1 MTHLGESPRGHLTA
15 QDAAK
20 GHHLAVAAWLT
31 GLIMVV
37 ELLGGWWT
45 GSLALLSD
53 AGHMFSDVAALLLA
67 LLAFRLALRPPT
79 TRHTY
84 GLHRSEIL
92 AALANAL
99 TLVAISAFIFR
110 EAYARLLEPP
120 EVKSGVLLIIAVVG
134 LVVNLIVLLG
144 LRPHAQGD
152 LNLKSAYLHVVGDLL
167 GSVAVIVAAVVMLL
181 TGWYLADPLL
191 SALIGVVILIGGL
204 RVGYE
209 SLHILMEGV
218 PRGVDL
224 EEVAEALIEIPG
236 LEAVHHLHAWS
247 ICSSIRAVS
256 LHVVANYETE
266 KQRVAIRDQVEKL
279 LLERYGFSQ
288 TTVQTE
294 RGEVSAEESAL
305 VYPVSHV
312 ETGEEVSGHQH

>member
-1 MTHLGESPRGHLTA
+1 MTYMAESSHPHMTGHDVAKGYHLT
-15 QDAAK
+15 
-20 GHHLAVAAWLT
+20 VAAWLV
-31 GLIMVV
+31 GIIMIA
-37 ELLGGWWT
+37 ELVGGWWT

-53 AGHMFSDVAALLLA
+53 AGHMFGDVVSLLLS

-79 TRHTY
+79 ARHTY

-92 AALANAL
+92 AALVNAL
-99 TLVAISAFIFR
+99 ALVGLSLLIFR
-110 EAYARLLEPP
+110 EAYARLGEPP
-120 EVKSGVLLIIAVVG
+120 EVKSGVMLIIGGIG

-144 LRPHAQGD
+144 LRPHARGD
-152 LNLKSAYLHVVGDLL
+152 LNLKSAYLHVIGDLL
-167 GSVAVIVAAVVMLL
+167 GSIAVIAAAVIILF

-191 SALIGVVILIGGL
+191 SVLIGLLILVAGL

-218 PRGVDL
+218 PWGIDL
-224 EEVAEALIEIPG
+224 EKVAEALVAIPG
-236 LEAVHHLHAWS
+236 VETVHHLHAWS
-247 ICSSIRAVS
+247 ICSNIRAVS
-256 LHVVANYETE
+256 LHVVANYENE
-266 KQRVAIRDQVEKL
+266 EQRVVIRDQVEKL

-288 TTVQTE
+288 TTIQTE

-312 ETGEEVSGHQH
+312 ETAEDVAGPQH